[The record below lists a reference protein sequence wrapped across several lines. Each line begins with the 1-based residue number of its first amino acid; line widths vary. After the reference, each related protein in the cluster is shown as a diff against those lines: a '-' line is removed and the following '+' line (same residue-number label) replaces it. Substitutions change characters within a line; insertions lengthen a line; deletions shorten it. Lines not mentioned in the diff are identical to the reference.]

1 VEPTVQAVF
10 RPADR
15 GDDGAG
21 ADAELARRLVEW
33 LSADEEGRRILR
45 ALAERPAAGADALA
59 RRLQRLDVLQPAAIV
74 GVEPWRR
81 PDVGDQRSATRGLAG
96 LLPLAG
102 TGLFLGGFFGF
113 MLGVLS
119 IGLGDPG
126 RPPLFVFG
134 ITLMLLAAAPITAGG
149 ILARHRPARLDGAS
163 RLLITLAVV
172 VVAVTVATAVAGLL
186 GR

>member
-1 VEPTVQAVF
+1 MEPTLQAVV

-15 GDDGAG
+15 VDDRAG
-21 ADAELARRLVEW
+21 ADAELARRVVEW
-33 LSADEEGRRILR
+33 LSTDEEGRRILR
-45 ALAERPAAGADALA
+45 TLAERPAAGAAALA

-81 PDVGDQRSATRGLAG
+81 PGSGGQRDAARGLAG

-102 TGLFLGGFFGF
+102 TGLFLGGFFAF

-119 IGLGDPG
+119 IGLGEPG

-134 ITLMLLAAAPITAGG
+134 ITLMILAAAPITAGG
-149 ILARHRPARLDGAS
+149 ILAHRPARLGGAA
-163 RLLITLAVV
+163 RRLITLAVV
-172 VVAVTVATAVAGLL
+172 AVAVTVATAVAGLL

>member
-1 VEPTVQAVF
+1 VEPTLQAVF
-10 RPADR
+10 RPVDR

-21 ADAELARRLVEW
+21 ADAELARRVVEW

-45 ALAERPAAGADALA
+45 ALAERPATGAAALA

-81 PDVGDQRSATRGLAG
+81 PASVGRTDPTRGLAG

-102 TGLFLGGFFGF
+102 TGLFLGGFFAF
-113 MLGVLS
+113 MLGALS
-119 IGLGDPG
+119 IGLGEPG

-134 ITLMLLAAAPITAGG
+134 ITLMILAAAPITAGG
-149 ILARHRPARLDGAS
+149 ILARHRPARLDGAA
-163 RLLITLAVV
+163 RRLITLAVV

>member
-1 VEPTVQAVF
+1 VEPTLQAVF

-15 GDDGAG
+15 VDDRAG
-21 ADAELARRLVEW
+21 ADAELARRVVEW

-45 ALAERPAAGADALA
+45 MLAERPAAGAAALA

-81 PDVGDQRSATRGLAG
+81 PGSGGQRDAARGLAG

-102 TGLFLGGFFGF
+102 TGLFLGGFFAF

-119 IGLGDPG
+119 IGLGEPG

-134 ITLMLLAAAPITAGG
+134 ITLMILATAPIAAGG
-149 ILARHRPARLDGAS
+149 ILARHRPARVEGAS
-163 RLLITLAVV
+163 RLLVILVV
-172 VVAVTVATAVAGLL
+172 VAAVTVATAAAWLL

>member
-1 VEPTVQAVF
+1 VEPTLQAVV

-15 GDDGAG
+15 VDDRAG
-21 ADAELARRLVEW
+21 ADAELARRVVEW

-45 ALAERPAAGADALA
+45 ALAERPAAGAAALA
-59 RRLQRLDVLQPAAIV
+59 RRLQRLDVLQPAAIA

-81 PDVGDQRSATRGLAG
+81 PGSGGQRDAARGLAG

-102 TGLFLGGFFGF
+102 TGLVLGGFFAF

-119 IGLGDPG
+119 MGLGEPG

-134 ITLMLLAAAPITAGG
+134 ITLMLLAAAPIAAGG
-149 ILARHRPARLDGAS
+149 ILAHRPARLEGAPP
-163 RLLITLAVV
+163 LLITLAVV
-172 VVAVTVATAVAGLL
+172 VVTVAIASAVAGLL
-186 GR
+186 GQ

>member
-1 VEPTVQAVF
+1 VGPSVKAVF

-15 GDDGAG
+15 GDEGAA
-21 ADAELARRLVEW
+21 ADAELSRRVVEW
-33 LSADEEGRRILR
+33 LSADEDGRRILR
-45 ALAERPAAGADALA
+45 ALAERPAAGAAALA

-81 PDVGDQRSATRGLAG
+81 PDAGGPTAARGLAR

-102 TGLFLGGFFGF
+102 TGLLLGGFFAF

-119 IGLGDPG
+119 IGLGEPG

-134 ITLMLLAAAPITAGG
+134 ITLMILAAAPIAAGG
-149 ILARHRPARLDGAS
+149 ILARHRPARVEGAS
-163 RLLITLAVV
+163 RLLIILVV
-172 VVAVTVATAVAGLL
+172 VAAVTVATAVAWLL